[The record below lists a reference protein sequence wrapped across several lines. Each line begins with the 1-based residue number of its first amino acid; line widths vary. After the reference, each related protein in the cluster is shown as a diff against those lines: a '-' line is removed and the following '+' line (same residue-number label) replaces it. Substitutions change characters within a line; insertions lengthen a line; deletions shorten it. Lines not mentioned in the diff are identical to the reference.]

1 MKFVEHLRDVIF
13 ATDIQ
18 KQKELWDV
26 EGVLKIRSNQRFKFD
41 LRPLINFMKKGSTR
55 TRADKMVVDI
65 NNQWII
71 IDIPE
76 LHQYLKENKIKKV
89 HLEDLISNLDW
100 NIILPK
106 N

>member
-1 MKFVEHLRDVIF
+1 
-13 ATDIQ
+13 
-18 KQKELWDV
+18 
-26 EGVLKIRSNQRFKFD
+26 
-41 LRPLINFMKKGSTR
+41 MKKGSTK